1 MYIMQNKKNRKRTE
15 IVLRLA
21 DNRNS
26 LDSRRPVRIIGKEI
40 LERMNKLVN
49 ATYNTYWKS
58 ENLKQQLRERLD
70 ARIRYENT

>member
-1 MYIMQNKKNRKRTE
+1 MQNKKNRKRTE